1 MENKI
6 AKIKANHKGFRAELI
21 TKIAFFIA
29 NNEWF
34 TGINDLGYD
43 MATAYS
49 VAKEYVN

>member
-6 AKIKANHKGFRAELI
+6 AKIKANHKGFKAELI

-43 MATAYS
+43 MVAAYEI
-49 VAKEYVN
+49 ARQYVD